1 MRGSNAIV
9 WSWQL
14 SASYAATFPPVHTRK
29 TRGHGL
35 IHTSVPLM
43 VAITAKEKSLESG
56 ILIQWQK
63 GVHPA
68 FLVGGQ
74 KEHV

>member
-1 MRGSNAIV
+1 ML

-14 SASYAATFPPVHTRK
+14 SASYAATFLQVHSKK

-43 VAITAKEKSLESG
+43 VAITAKEL
-56 ILIQWQK
+56 
-63 GVHPA
+63 
-68 FLVGGQ
+68 
-74 KEHV
+74 